1 MSYIATIKIVINEF
15 DGNRV
20 IDGLNDMMRN
30 AQSKVDDDLEGKNP
44 WVTDWVI
51 SQVEPA
57 GDLIEKAIATG
68 KYEDGD
74 AFKDFVIFSRDEH
87 GRDDGAGFWSN
98 EYGWTTLDLATKYES
113 PNGAPS
119 VIVDDA
125 VWMAAPYGLRF
136 ITLWV
141 LKKGDSQAI
150 LFECW
155 ADDFDHAVE
164 QARDAYPDAEK
175 ISLYLP

>member
-1 MSYIATIKIVINEF
+1 MAYIATIKLVINEF
-15 DGNRV
+15 DERRV

-30 AQSKVDDDLEGKNP
+30 AQSEVDDDLEGENH
-44 WVTDWVI
+44 WITDWAI
-51 SQVEPA
+51 SQVDPA

-68 KYEDGD
+68 KYEDGY
-74 AFKDFVIFSRDEH
+74 AFKDFVIFSPDEY

-113 PNGAPS
+113 PYGAPS
-119 VIVDDA
+119 VMKDDA
-125 VWMAAPYGLRF
+125 VWMAAPYRMRF
-136 ITLWV
+136 ITMWV
-141 LKKGDSQAI
+141 LEKDASQAI